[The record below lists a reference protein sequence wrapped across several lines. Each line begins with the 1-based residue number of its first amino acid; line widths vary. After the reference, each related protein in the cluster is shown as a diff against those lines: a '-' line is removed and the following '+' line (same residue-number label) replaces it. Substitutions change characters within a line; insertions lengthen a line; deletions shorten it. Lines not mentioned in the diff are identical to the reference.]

1 MIGEI
6 IKVLRKTLDL
16 TQQAFCERIGIKRNT
31 IAKYETGRGEPIDAV
46 VSLICREFNVR
57 EEWLRIG
64 KGEMFDE
71 SPETQ
76 LDELSKEYN
85 LDALDRKMM
94 LGYLKLSVAD
104 RMVIKQYMQSVLD
117 GIADD
122 VERSELPDAQASS
135 FTQVPLAQQ
144 DQLPELVGKPAEPV
158 LATAIPEGSTPE
170 IEAQVARIREQLII
184 EASTGTSG
192 ASTQARAG

>member
-1 MIGEI
+1 MIGER

-144 DQLPELVGKPAEPV
+144 DQLGELVGKPAEPV

>member
-1 MIGEI
+1 MIGER

-122 VERSELPDAQASS
+122 VERSELPDAQAS
-135 FTQVPLAQQ
+135 V
-144 DQLPELVGKPAEPV
+144 
-158 LATAIPEGSTPE
+158 
-170 IEAQVARIREQLII
+170 
-184 EASTGTSG
+184 
-192 ASTQARAG
+192 